1 MAGKANPV
9 TSEAE
14 PIRTSSP
21 VRGGASLAVPELR
34 AHQLSKQFSGVRVV
48 KDVTFAVSPGEIV
61 GYLGP
66 NGSGKTTTARMLA
79 GLLEPSAG
87 LVEYGGRRITDD
99 LIAFRRELGFVPEE
113 PYLYP
118 FLSGSEYLQLIG
130 RLREIPEKLLS
141 TKIGC
146 FLDLF
151 GLSTAADQAIAS
163 YSKGM
168 RQKIVISAALLH
180 DPSVL
185 LFDEPEGGL
194 DVTTTLMLRHLVR
207 TLAARGKA
215 ILYSS
220 HILEVVER
228 VCDRVI
234 VLHQGRVVA
243 DDSIARLRT
252 LLSRN
257 SLEGVFSQLV
267 IREDPETM
275 ARDLADVA
283 ALGV

>member
-1 MAGKANPV
+1 M
-9 TSEAE
+9 
-14 PIRTSSP
+14 
-21 VRGGASLAVPELR
+21 PELR
-34 AHQLSKQFSGVRVV
+34 VHRLSKHFSGVYAV
-48 KDVTFAVSPGEIV
+48 KDVSFTIRPGEIV

-66 NGSGKTTTARMLA
+66 NGSGKTTTAKMLA
-79 GLLEPSAG
+79 GLLEPSSG
-87 LVEYGGRRITDD
+87 VVEYGARNIHDD
-99 LIAFRRELGFVPEE
+99 LVAFRRQLGYIPEE

-130 RLREIPEKLLS
+130 RLREIPEALLNK
-141 TKIGC
+141 KIAT

-151 GLSTAADQAIAS
+151 GLKVAADQSIAS

-168 RQKIVISAALLH
+168 RQKIVVSAALLH
-180 DPSVL
+180 DPSIV
-185 LFDEPEGGL
+185 LFDEPETGL
-194 DVTTTLMLRHLVR
+194 DVTTTLALRHLVR

-234 VLHQGRVVA
+234 VLHHGNVVA
-243 DDSIARLRT
+243 DDSIERLRT

-257 SLEGVFSQLV
+257 SLEGVFAQLV
-267 IREDPETM
+267 IREDPETL
-275 ARDLADVA
+275 ARDLADVS
-283 ALGV
+283 ALSA

>member
-1 MAGKANPV
+1 MV
-9 TSEAE
+9 
-14 PIRTSSP
+14 
-21 VRGGASLAVPELR
+21 
-34 AHQLSKQFSGVRVV
+34 Q
-48 KDVTFAVSPGEIV
+48 PGEIV

-79 GLLEPSAG
+79 GLIDPSAG
-87 LVEYGGRRITDD
+87 FVEYDGRNIRDD
-99 LIAFRRELGFVPEE
+99 LIAYRRELGYIPEE

-118 FLSGSEYLQLIG
+118 FLSGTEYLQLVG
-130 RLREIPEKLLS
+130 RLRDMPESLL
-141 TKIGC
+141 TRKIGT
-146 FLDLF
+146 FLELF
-151 GLSTAADQAIAS
+151 GLTTAADQSIAS

-180 DPSVL
+180 DPTVV
-185 LFDEPEGGL
+185 LFDEPETGL

-234 VLHQGRVVA
+234 VLHKGAMVA
-243 DDSIARLRT
+243 DDSIERLRT
-252 LLSRN
+252 LLSRT
-257 SLEGVFSQLV
+257 SLEGVFSELV
-267 IREDPETM
+267 IREDPEQL
-275 ARDLADVA
+275 ARSLADVS
-283 ALGV
+283 ALRA